1 MRQNTGCRGQNI
13 EIEYRTQRIGVN
25 PFILFAL
32 FAACCLLFTTARAF
46 AQDEM
51 IAFIEKK
58 QKEIKEKEDALR
70 KEEERLNA
78 IRKDVDERIGK
89 YTLLLNQI
97 DEALKKIEQIRDERL
112 DHVVKAYEA
121 MSAEDA
127 AARLSALDESMAVKI
142 MLRMKG
148 KKAGAVIG
156 LMEPRK
162 AASITEKMAKVVKN
176 FPAR

>member
-1 MRQNTGCRGQNI
+1 MRQNNYLYLT
-13 EIEYRTQRIGVN
+13 
-25 PFILFAL
+25 FAL
-32 FAACCLLFTTARAF
+32 LAACCFLFTTVRAY
-46 AQDEM
+46 AQEEM
-51 IAFIEKK
+51 IALIEKK
-58 QKEIKEKEDALR
+58 QKEIKEKEEALK

-78 IRKDVDERIGK
+78 IRRDLDERIGR

-97 DEALKKIEQIRDERL
+97 EEALKKIEQIRDERL

-121 MSAEDA
+121 MSPEDA

-156 LMEPRK
+156 LMEPKK